1 MVPLCDVAFM
11 PARLKHT
18 NEVHV
23 HLGDS
28 HFVQRTAHECQAII
42 ERRVNVYEQ
51 KVKALESQRGKQT
64 GLQDLFAQTNPL
76 PMKNTDSLTTPTAG
90 GIPETKVNAEGHLE
104 IFEAYDSDDN
114 QPDNHLP
121 TKQKVAQKRSQAAAA
136 SKIEYVDFQFN
147 KPPSFSNA
155 KSPADLRMAMTAQ
168 IEESKIVSD
177 LKVREAPPV
186 QASQQRRPVDYD

>member
-42 ERRVNVYEQ
+42 ERRVSVYEQ

-64 GLQDLFAQTNPL
+64 GLQDLFA
-76 PMKNTDSLTTPTAG
+76 
-90 GIPETKVNAEGHLE
+90 
-104 IFEAYDSDDN
+104 
-114 QPDNHLP
+114 
-121 TKQKVAQKRSQAAAA
+121 
-136 SKIEYVDFQFN
+136 
-147 KPPSFSNA
+147 
-155 KSPADLRMAMTAQ
+155 
-168 IEESKIVSD
+168 
-177 LKVREAPPV
+177 
-186 QASQQRRPVDYD
+186 